1 MEYRWAVGPYRIIL
15 FTMKKPFIKSLSD
28 ITVEQAH
35 DGAGSRQLLLSKG
48 DPISRCLE
56 ALTKGYLKA
65 GGEFNWH
72 SHFDIDEF
80 FIVIKGNGALLLKDG
95 TELKYKPGDL
105 VYIPSNIEH
114 KIEAQGKTDNEFYFV
129 RLKNK

>member
-1 MEYRWAVGPYRIIL
+1 
-15 FTMKKPFIKSLSD
+15 MKKAFIKSLKD
-28 ITVEQAH
+28 IPVERAH
-35 DGAGSRQLLLSKG
+35 GGTGSRQLFLSKG

-65 GGEFNWH
+65 GGKFDWH

-80 FIVIKGNGALLLKDG
+80 FIVIKGTGSVTFKDG
-95 TELKYKPGDL
+95 SELKYKPGDL
-105 VYIPSNIEH
+105 VYVPSNIEH
-114 KIEAQGKTDNEFYFV
+114 KIETLGKTDNEFYFV

>member
-1 MEYRWAVGPYRIIL
+1 
-15 FTMKKPFIKSLSD
+15 MKKPFIKSLND
-28 ITVEQAH
+28 IPLEQAH
-35 DGAGSRQLLLSKG
+35 GGTGSRQLILSKG

-56 ALTKGYLKA
+56 ALTKGYLKS
-65 GGEFNWH
+65 GGKFDWH

-80 FIVIKGNGALLLKDG
+80 FIVIKGTGSLFLRDG
-95 TELKYKPGDL
+95 GELKYKSGDL

-114 KIEAQGKTDNEFYFV
+114 KIEANGKNDNEFYFV